1 MQTENGRFPCLAL
14 GAIAIHE
21 SGTPRPQLAA
31 AEQLGKLKLITTNPI
46 INNTNQWMSKVQYQE
61 HITRTFPL
69 RERK

>member
-46 INNTNQWMSKVQYQE
+46 INNTNQ
-61 HITRTFPL
+61 
-69 RERK
+69 